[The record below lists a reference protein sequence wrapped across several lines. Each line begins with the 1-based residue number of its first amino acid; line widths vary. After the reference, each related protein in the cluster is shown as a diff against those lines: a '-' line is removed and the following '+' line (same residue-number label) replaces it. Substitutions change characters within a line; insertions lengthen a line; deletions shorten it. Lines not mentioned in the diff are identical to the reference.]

1 MGTPE
6 PSQAPAGGG
15 RARLIF
21 AAGLA
26 ALLAVA
32 AIVLV
37 SQSGGS
43 KHTFSAAPERCLDGW
58 NEDATAPS
66 QLGVHQYDAHGY
78 NYVQVLTLS
87 SDGSAPVPESEPT
100 AVCGILFASPNL
112 DAEVSAA
119 GLVQLPG
126 GWQPLS
132 RLQETSRLAEYQAQ
146 AQEDYNARL
155 QQDGM
160 IEPL

>member
-1 MGTPE
+1 MEAPE
-6 PSQAPAGGG
+6 PIQGPAAGG

-26 ALLAVA
+26 GLLAVA

-43 KHTFSAAPERCLDGW
+43 EHTFTAAPQRCLDGW
-58 NEDATAPS
+58 NEDPSAPS

-87 SDGSAPVPESEPT
+87 SDGSAPVSESEPT
-100 AVCGILFASPNL
+100 AVCTVLFASPTL
-112 DAEVSAA
+112 DAEASAA
-119 GLVQLPG
+119 ALVQLQG

-132 RLQETSRLAEYQAQ
+132 RLQQTSRLAEYQAQ

-155 QQDGM
+155 QQDGT